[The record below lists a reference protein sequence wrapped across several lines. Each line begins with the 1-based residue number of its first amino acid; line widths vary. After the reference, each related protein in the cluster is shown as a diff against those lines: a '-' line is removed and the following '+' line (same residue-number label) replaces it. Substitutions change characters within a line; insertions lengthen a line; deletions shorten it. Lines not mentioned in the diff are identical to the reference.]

1 MTGETDPDRAL
12 DGRLTKAAR
21 FCLGQIGSVLGAL
34 GIGPDRTVGA
44 FGDTEAVEKVTPLT
58 LEQVAARRIAASIAG
73 TPTAEM
79 FNADNRRLLK
89 D

>member
-12 DGRLTKAAR
+12 GYMFTKAAYFSR
-21 FCLGQIGSVLGAL
+21 DQIGSALGAL
-34 GIGPDRTVGA
+34 GIGPDRTARDFGGA
-44 FGDTEAVEKVTPLT
+44 ETIENVTPLT

>member
-12 DGRLTKAAR
+12 GYMFTKAAYFSR
-21 FCLGQIGSVLGAL
+21 DQIGSALGAL

-73 TPTAEM
+73 TPAAKM
-79 FNADNRRLLK
+79 ISADNQGLLK